1 MKLTS
6 RPAAALRRAAGVA
19 VALTLG
25 TGLVAGLG
33 VALAA
38 PAAAATSGPQAGVQF
53 HGMWSDYN
61 DAQRATVL
69 DRMAEAGLTE
79 VRIDLAWATLQPTA
93 RGQYDPW
100 GVSFADRVITMATS
114 RGLTPL
120 VTLWLTPGWANNG
133 AGEKVLPTDPA
144 DYAAV
149 ARWAADRWAGKV
161 GAWEVWNE
169 PNSTTFMAGADAV
182 AYTRLLKAAYPAF
195 KAGDPSTKVVLG
207 APEYNDTGWIGKVY
221 AAGGAGSFDVMAT
234 HPYQGVAD
242 AAPETAADGT
252 IWTLRHVAEVR
263 KLMTAHGDGN
273 KPVWFTEFGWSSHPN
288 WAGVQNWDRGVTE
301 AQQADY
307 FVRTLR
313 LLATDYPYVT
323 KVFWYNDR
331 NRDSGSPRNDN
342 YGMLYRDLTPK
353 PVWYAVQKHFAATAP
368 VPTAPT
374 APAPTAPVL
383 APAVV
388 TAPPTAPTTAP
399 TTEPTTATRPRK
411 SVIKTKLLGSTR
423 YTAAVTAARL
433 ASTSTAARTAART
446 AAPLTSTTT
455 ASPATASPA
464 TVTSTPLVAG
474 APVLTRATRLIGP
487 VYVPVSLPVYGPF
500 APTGPAKMRLLAR
513 T

>member
-38 PAAAATSGPQAGVQF
+38 PAAAATAGPRAGVQF
-53 HGMWSDYN
+53 HGMWSDYT

-79 VRIDLAWATLQPTA
+79 VRIDLSWATLQPTA

-100 GVSFADRVITMATS
+100 GVSFADRVITMATA

-149 ARWAADRWAGKV
+149 ARWAAARWAGKV

-169 PNSTTFMAGADAV
+169 PNSTTFMAGADA
-182 AYTRLLKAAYPAF
+182 AGYTRLLKAAYPAF
-195 KAGDPSTKVVLG
+195 KAGDPDTKVVLG

-252 IWTLRHVAEVR
+252 IWTLRHVAQVR
-263 KLMTAHGDGN
+263 TLMAAHGDGN

-307 FVRTLR
+307 FVRTLK
-313 LLATDYPYVT
+313 LLAAEYPYVT

-342 YGMLYRDLTPK
+342 YGILYRDLTPK
-353 PVWYAVQKHFAATAP
+353 PVWHALKKHFTATTTTAP
-368 VPTAPT
+368 VPTAP
-374 APAPTAPVL
+374 AAPVL

-399 TTEPTTATRPRK
+399 TAPSTTRPRK
-411 SVIKTKLLGSTR
+411 GVIKTKLLGSTR

-433 ASTSTAARTAART
+433 ASTATAARTV
-446 AAPLTSTTT
+446 APLTSATT
-455 ASPATASPA
+455 ATPAS
-464 TVTSTPLVAG
+464 VTSAPAVSSTPRLV
-474 APVLTRATRLIGP
+474 RSTRLVGP

-500 APTGPAKMRLLAR
+500 APTGSAKMRLLAR